1 MLAMR
6 PSALPAVGGTVLQLL
21 NERKTI
27 MNGKTLAGE
36 RRGQAAQRRNVN
48 FALTLS
54 QFEELQDMAMMA
66 DMQISE
72 YIRYAIFGA
81 AAARRPRNQRSA
93 PQQ

>member
-1 MLAMR
+1 
-6 PSALPAVGGTVLQLL
+6 
-21 NERKTI
+21 

-36 RRGQAAQRRNVN
+36 GRGQAAQRRNVN

-54 QFEELQDMAMMA
+54 QFEELQDMATMA

-81 AAARRPRNQRSA
+81 AATRRPRNQRSA